1 MLSGSTKALHSQQ
14 SRAVQQLT
22 FIECI
27 TYSVLCTHGS
37 FYPTCYVIETNTIP
51 TLQMSK
57 LRLIEPVPNAT
68 LMALKAQL
76 LSASSAVLG

>member
-1 MLSGSTKALHSQQ
+1 MQQ
-14 SRAVQQLT
+14 PT

-27 TYSVLCTHGS
+27 AYSVLCTHGS
-37 FYPTCYVIETNTIP
+37 FYPTCYVIETNMIP

-68 LMALKAQL
+68 LMVLKAQL
-76 LSASSAVLG
+76 LPANNAVFG